1 VTDVLVPR
9 IVAASDAAL
18 EGTAE
23 GDARSQIEGVRER
36 LLEPLRISIGG
47 RIKAGKST
55 LVNALLGRQVAATDV
70 GECTKVVAEYRYGLQ
85 DKVEVVPREGE
96 PWTLTPTRD
105 GAIPADIGA
114 PADDVAQIVV
124 SMTVRDPL
132 ERMTIVDTPG
142 LFSLNEQ
149 YSANTKRFLGVEQA
163 EIDVDSRRA
172 VSQTDG
178 LVYLMPH
185 PSENDREFLETFQ
198 ALYPESRIGANNVVG
213 VLSKIDMLGSGR
225 GDPWPQARKVA
236 GNYERKLRST
246 VGRVVPVAGLL
257 AETSV
262 GDAFT
267 EGEMHQVRAL
277 AQLEPAQ
284 RELALESVEAFRSS
298 PEIDL
303 DAERRERLLGF
314 FGLFGL
320 RESLRLVDDG
330 VRSAAVL
337 VERLRELSGIGDLR
351 RILDQ
356 TLRSRSDPLRAHR
369 ALEDLERVCFRHRD
383 ELGTAGARLRNELE
397 AIRLDPRLHFIDEV
411 DVLRGVDSGTVSLP
425 REYER
430 ELVRV
435 AKSITADEKLGLDG
449 GSPATDRA
457 ELALQRV
464 AAWQRLE
471 NDPSTSPQQ
480 ARAARV
486 IRESFEQ
493 IYFAAREPSAGSVTP
508 S

>member
-1 VTDVLVPR
+1 VTDVLAPR
-9 IVAASDAAL
+9 VVLACDEVLGSA
-18 EGTAE
+18 AE
-23 GDARSQIEGVRER
+23 GDARSAIEGVRER

-70 GECTKVVAEYRYGLQ
+70 GECTKIVAEYRYGLQ
-85 DKVEVVPREGE
+85 DQVEVIPREGE

-114 PADDVAQIVV
+114 PADDVALIVV

-142 LFSLNEQ
+142 LFSSNEQ
-149 YSANTKRFLGVEQA
+149 YSANTKRFLGVERA
-163 EIDVDSRRA
+163 EIDVDSRHA
-172 VSQTDG
+172 VSRTDG

-185 PSENDREFLETFQ
+185 PSEDDREFLETFQ
-198 ALYPESRIGANNVVG
+198 ALYPESRIGATNVVG

-236 GNYERKLRST
+236 ANYERKLRST
-246 VGRVVPVAGLL
+246 MGRVVPVAGLL

-267 EGEMHQVRAL
+267 ETEMHHLRAL
-277 AQLEPAQ
+277 ADVDSA
-284 RELALESVEAFRSS
+284 RRDIALDSVDAFRSS
-298 PEIDL
+298 PDIGL
-303 DAERRERLLGF
+303 DAERRQRILAF

-320 RESLRLVDDG
+320 RESLRLVDEG

-337 VERLRELSGIGDLR
+337 LERLRELSGIGDLR
-351 RILDQ
+351 RAIDQ

-383 ELGTAGARLRNELE
+383 ELGPAGARLRNELE
-397 AIRLDPRLHFIDEV
+397 AIRLDPRLHFIDEA
-411 DVLRGVDSGTVSLP
+411 DVLRAVDSGAVSLP

-435 AKSITADEKLGLDG
+435 ARSTTVDGKLGLDEDVSG
-449 GSPATDRA
+449 QDRA
-457 ELALQRV
+457 QLALQRV

-493 IYFAAREPSAGSVTP
+493 IYFEAREPSAVSATP